1 MLPAPAKDAGF
12 LKMNHPHVAI
22 VGATGAVGVE
32 MLLCLEQRNFPLSKL
47 KLLAS
52 ARSAGKKMTF
62 RGEEI
67 IVEELTHD
75 SFSDVDI
82 ALFSAGGGIS
92 LEFGPSAAAAG
103 AVVIDNSSAFRM
115 DADVPLV
122 VPEINPEAAKNRPRG
137 IIANPNCTTIISL
150 MALKPLHDAFGLRS
164 IIASTYQA
172 VSGSG
177 AQGIIELEEQMK
189 SIHAG
194 EPVTLKVYPRQIAFN
209 VIPQVDTFTDN
220 GYTKEEMKM
229 LNEGRKIMNLPDL
242 RVSCT
247 CVRVPVYRSH
257 SVSITAQFERPV
269 DADAARAAYAGKAG
283 VLVVDDTANKLFPV
297 PLDTTGKDDCL
308 VGRIRKNLVFDNALD
323 LWVVGDQVRK
333 GAALNAVQIAEIL

>member
-1 MLPAPAKDAGF
+1 
-12 LKMNHPHVAI
+12 V
-22 VGATGAVGVE
+22 
-32 MLLCLEQRNFPLSKL
+32 
-47 KLLAS
+47 
-52 ARSAGKKMTF
+52 
-62 RGEEI
+62 

-75 SFSDVDI
+75 SFKGVDI

-92 LEFGPSAAAAG
+92 QEFGPSAAAAG

-115 DADVPLV
+115 DEGVPLV

-150 MALKPLHDAFGLRS
+150 MALAPLHEKFGLKS
-164 IIASTYQA
+164 IIASSYQA

-177 AQGIIELEEQMK
+177 AQGIIELEQQVKAIAM
-189 SIHAG
+189 G
-194 EPVTLKVYPRQIAFN
+194 ESFTPKVYPRQIAFN
-209 VIPQVDTFTDN
+209 VIPQVDVFTEN
-220 GYTKEEMKM
+220 GYTKEELKM
-229 LNEGRKIMNLPDL
+229 LNEGRKILGLDDL
-242 RVSCT
+242 KVSCT

-257 SVSITAQFERPV
+257 SVSITAQFEKPV
-269 DADAARAAYAGKAG
+269 DVEAARAAFAGKPG
-283 VLVVDDTANKLFPV
+283 VQVVDDPANKIFPV

-308 VGRIRKNLVFDNALD
+308 VGRIRKNLVLENALD

>member
-1 MLPAPAKDAGF
+1 
-12 LKMNHPHVAI
+12 MNHPHVAI

-32 MLLCLEQRNFPLSKL
+32 MLLCLEQRNFPLGKL

-52 ARSAGKKMTF
+52 ARSAGKKMIF

-67 IVEELTHD
+67 LVEELTHD
-75 SFSDVDI
+75 SFAGVDI

-115 DADVPLV
+115 EADVPLV
-122 VPEINPEAAKNRPRG
+122 VPEINPEAAKNHPRG

-189 SIHAG
+189 AIQAG

-209 VIPQVDTFTDN
+209 VIPQVDAFTAN

-229 LNEGRKIMNLPDL
+229 LNEGRKIMNLPEL

-269 DADAARAAYAGKAG
+269 DADAARSAYAGKAG
-283 VLVVDDTANKLFPV
+283 VRVVDDIANKVFPV

-308 VGRIRKNLVFDNALD
+308 VGRIRKNLVFENALD

>member
-1 MLPAPAKDAGF
+1 MQQ
-12 LKMNHPHVAI
+12 PHLAI

-32 MLLCLEQRNFPLSKL
+32 MLHCLEQRDFPVGTL

-52 ARSAGKKMTF
+52 ARSAGKRMTF
-62 RGEEI
+62 RGEEL

-75 SFSDVDI
+75 SFDGVDT
-82 ALFSAGGGIS
+82 ALFSAGGSIS
-92 LEFGPSAAAAG
+92 KEFAPSAAAAG

-122 VPEINPEAAKNRPRG
+122 VPEINAAAALDHPRNL
-137 IIANPNCTTIISL
+137 IANPNCTTIISL
-150 MALKPLHDAFGLRS
+150 MALAPLHEAFGLKS
-164 IIASTYQA
+164 VIASSYQA

-177 AQGIIELEEQMK
+177 AQGIAELEEQVRA
-189 SIHAG
+189 IVQGDAFT
-194 EPVTLKVYPRQIAFN
+194 PKVYPRQIAFN
-209 VIPQVDTFTDN
+209 VIPQVDAFTDN
-220 GYTKEEMKM
+220 GYTKEELKM
-229 LNEGRKIMNLPDL
+229 LHEGRKIMGLPGL

-257 SVSITAQFERPV
+257 SVAVTAAFERPV
-269 DADAARAAYAGKAG
+269 DADVARAAFAGKPG
-283 VLVVDDTANKLFPV
+283 VRVVDDPAERLYPV

-308 VGRIRKNLVFDNALD
+308 VGRIRKNLVLENALD

-333 GAALNAVQIAEIL
+333 GAALNAVQIAEVLLRA

>member
-1 MLPAPAKDAGF
+1 
-12 LKMNHPHVAI
+12 MNSPHVAI

-32 MLLCLEQRNFPLSKL
+32 MLLCLEQRNFPLGKL

-52 ARSAGKKMTF
+52 ARSAGKKMIF
-62 RGEEI
+62 RGEEVT
-67 IVEELTHD
+67 VEELTHD
-75 SFSDVDI
+75 SFAGVDI

-92 LEFGPSAAAAG
+92 KEFGPSAAAAG

-115 DADVPLV
+115 DDDVPLV
-122 VPEINPEAAKNRPRG
+122 VPEINPQAAKNRPRN

-150 MALKPLHDAFGLRS
+150 MALKPLHDAFGLKS
-164 IIASTYQA
+164 IVASTYQA

-177 AQGIIELEEQMK
+177 AQGIVELEEQMK
-189 SIHAG
+189 AIHSG

-209 VIPQVDTFTDN
+209 VIPQVDVFTEN
-220 GYTKEEMKM
+220 GYTKEELKM
-229 LNEGRKIMNLPDL
+229 LNEGRKIMDLPEL
-242 RVSCT
+242 KVSCT

-257 SVSITAQFERPV
+257 SVSITALFERPV
-269 DADAARAAYAGKAG
+269 DPDAARKAYEGRPG
-283 VLVVDDTANKLFPV
+283 IHVVDDIANQLFPV